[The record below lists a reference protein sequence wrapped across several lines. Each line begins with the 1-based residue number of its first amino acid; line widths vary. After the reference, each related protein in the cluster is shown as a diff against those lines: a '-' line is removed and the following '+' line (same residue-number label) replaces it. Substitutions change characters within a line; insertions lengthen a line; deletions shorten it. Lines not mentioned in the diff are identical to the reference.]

1 MSDPSP
7 SIIEATPET
16 FQRDVIDRSH
26 EVPVVVDF
34 WAAWCQP
41 CRLLGP
47 VLERLANE
55 YEGQFVLAKAD
66 TERLPEIAAE
76 FGVRSIPAVYGLRD
90 GRVVDGFVGVQPEAA
105 IRAFLG
111 RLLPSPAEAL
121 VAEARGLEATDPRAA
136 EAKYRQALG
145 LSSAE
150 PSAKIGLV
158 RLLLAQDRAEEAR
171 ALLEDLGRRG
181 FLEPEAER
189 LQAELDLRDRARG
202 AGGVEAARA
211 AVAAHPDDLGSKLK
225 LAEALAAAGQY
236 PEALEIGLDLVE
248 RDRRGVGEEARK
260 LMLAIFQLLPGDSE
274 LASEYRRKL
283 SLVL

>member
-1 MSDPSP
+1 MSDHSP
-7 SIIEATPET
+7 NIIEATPET

-26 EVPVVVDF
+26 EVPVLVDF
-34 WAAWCQP
+34 WAAWCGP

-105 IRAFLG
+105 IRAFIN
-111 RLLPSPAEAL
+111 RLVPSPAEAL
-121 VAEARGLEATDPRAA
+121 VAEARGLEATDPRTA
-136 EAKYRQALG
+136 EAKYRQALE
-145 LSSAE
+145 LSATE
-150 PSAKIGLV
+150 PLAKIGLA
-158 RLLLAQDRAEEAR
+158 RLLLTQDRVEEAR
-171 ALLEDLGRRG
+171 ALIDVLGRRG

-189 LQAELDLRDRARG
+189 LKAELDLRDRARG
-202 AGGVEAARA
+202 VGGVEAARA
-211 AVAAHPDDLGSKLK
+211 AVAAHPDDLGCKLK

-236 PEALEIGLDLVE
+236 PEALEIGLDLVG

-260 LMLAIFQLLPGDSE
+260 TMLAIFQLLPQDSE
-274 LASEYRRKL
+274 LVGEYRRKL

>member
-26 EVPVVVDF
+26 EVPVLVDF

-47 VLERLANE
+47 VLERLAQE
-55 YEGQFVLAKAD
+55 YEGKFVLAKAD

-90 GRVVDGFVGVQPEAA
+90 GRVVDSFVGVQPEAA

-136 EAKYRQALG
+136 EAKYRQALE

-189 LQAELDLRDRARG
+189 LQAELDLRDRSRG

-236 PEALEIGLDLVE
+236 PEALEIGLDLVG

-260 LMLAIFQLLPGDSE
+260 MMLAIFQLLPGDSE
-274 LASEYRRKL
+274 LVGEYRRKL

>member
-7 SIIEATPET
+7 SIIDATPET
-16 FQRDVIDRSH
+16 FERDVIDRSH

-55 YEGQFVLAKAD
+55 YEGKFVLAKAD

-90 GRVVDGFVGVQPEAA
+90 GQIVDSFVGVQSEVA
-105 IRAFLG
+105 IRAFIN

-189 LQAELDLRDRARG
+189 LQAELDLRDRSRG

-211 AVAAHPDDLGSKLK
+211 AVAAHPDDLGSQLK

-236 PEALEIGLDLVE
+236 PEALEIGLDLVG

-260 LMLAIFQLLPGDSE
+260 LMLAIFQLLPQDSE
-274 LASEYRRKL
+274 LVGEYRRRL